1 MATTFDIS
9 GLTLNP
15 EEKKAF
21 AEFIVERSLS
31 LPLMNAIHDIV
42 NGITVDER
50 IVLAGLMGK
59 SGLKGTG
66 NCTPQSS
73 GAKATMSEKTW
84 TPKLIEDRLE
94 HCQAEIDA
102 LFKAYYTKIRSAEQL
117 FDISGTDE
125 QKFVALLLSETIQPT
140 VMRAAWLGDTG
151 VAASGAATAG
161 LKSAGNVKFYDY
173 FEGLWEQIFT
183 GVGTSSIAKIT
194 IDKNAL
200 TTTAA
205 QTALDSD
212 EAYLLMESIWAASD
226 SRLKEDLS
234 AVMMLTNGLWE
245 NYRKFLISKSQ
256 TFSIDITQ
264 NGLQTLDFN
273 GKKVINMQNIWDKD
287 LLADFED
294 NSTNHAYY
302 LPNRAVFTVPSN
314 IPIGFLNENDLK
326 NIKFWYSED
335 DKVNRFEYGFK
346 IDAKVIEDYLITVAY

>member
-21 AEFIVERSLS
+21 AEFIVEQSLS
-31 LPLMNAIHDIV
+31 MPLMTAIHDIR

-66 NCTPQSS
+66 GCTPQSS
-73 GAKATMSEKTW
+73 GAKATMSQKTW

-102 LFKAYYTKIRSAEQL
+102 LFKAYYTKIRNAEQL

-125 QKFVALLLSETIQPT
+125 QKFVAMLLSETIQHT
-140 VMRAAWLGDTG
+140 VMRAAWLGNTG
-151 VAASGAATAG
+151 VAVSGAGDSG
-161 LKSAGNVKFYDY
+161 LISAANVKFYDY
-173 FEGLWEQIFT
+173 IDGIWDQIFT
-183 GVGTSSIAKIT
+183 GVTAGDIAKVT

-200 TTTAA
+200 PTKAA
-205 QTALDSD
+205 QVALDTD
-212 EAYLLMESIWAASD
+212 EAYLLLEAMWAASD
-226 SRLKEDLS
+226 SRLREDMNS
-234 AVMMLTNGLWE
+234 FFMVSNSLWE
-245 NYRKFLISKSQ
+245 NYRKFLITKSQ
-256 TFSIDITQ
+256 AFSIEITQ
-264 NGLQTLDFN
+264 NGLQVLKFN
-273 GKKVINMQNIWDKD
+273 GRNVINMQNVWDKD
-287 LLADFED
+287 ILADFESD
-294 NSTNHAYY
+294 STNHAYD
-302 LPNRAVFTVPSN
+302 LPNRAVFTTKEN

-346 IDAKVIEDYLITVAY
+346 VDAKVVEEYKITVAY